1 MNQRWL
7 KLAGA
12 CKYLD
17 KSEPN
22 FNETVRPYLTVIPD
36 GRCVKFDIVDLD
48 AWADEYKRAN
58 GKPAKEEL
66 LWQKEPQ
73 VLERKATSGILKKLS
88 AVSSFDKALEK
99 RNLSKQSAI

>member
-7 KLAGA
+7 KVSAA

-48 AWADEYKRAN
+48 AWADE
-58 GKPAKEEL
+58 
-66 LWQKEPQ
+66 
-73 VLERKATSGILKKLS
+73 
-88 AVSSFDKALEK
+88 
-99 RNLSKQSAI
+99 